1 MGGPVEKITVLL
13 CLIALRRRSWIPGS
27 SSRRYTRPGRHPSTG
42 RTWMFVRCHETF
54 TSPATGDST
63 TWRPRPPPPPPA
75 VAPAPPTPAP
85 PPHLPLP
92 SRRSPRRIE
101 RPRLHESPGP
111 RPPTRAVPR
120 PPWVAWYRAGRPVGR
135 RAWRRRRAPGLR
147 AAQDLELVGECP
159 ALVLPRSLL
168 LAFSCDH
175 VGGRPRDEVLVR
187 ELGRERGQLAVEPR
201 DVARQAPAL
210 LAHVDRALQG
220 DEHLAEIGRASG

>member
-1 MGGPVEKITVLL
+1 MSGDRAAPNPPPDHPRPRVAPQAPGPGGRDPP
-13 CLIALRRRSWIPGS
+13 ARRP
-27 SSRRYTRPGRHPSTG
+27 P
-42 RTWMFVRCHETF
+42 
-54 TSPATGDST
+54 
-63 TWRPRPPPPPPA
+63 RPRPPRPPR
-75 VAPAPPTPAP
+75 
-85 PPHLPLP
+85 LPLP

-175 VGGRPRDEVLVR
+175 VGGRPRDEVLGR
-187 ELGRERGQLAVEPR
+187 ELCRERGQLAVGPR
-201 DVARQAPAL
+201 DGARQEPAF
-210 LAHVDRALQG
+210 LAHVDRHLQCG
-220 DEHLAEIGRASG
+220 AHLAAVAGEYVCGGDLHAAVEREPLHLR